1 MRIDNPTIFGNLT
14 TTGSNSDASLTGSFS
29 GSLTGSILGEIIGT
43 ADSASVAARA
53 TTLSTDATASFADRA
68 TSASIA
74 DFATIADDAI
84 TASQALNIKSGST
97 ASFADRA
104 TSASI
109 SDGISQLATA
119 SFADRATSSSI
130 SDGISQLATAS
141 FADRATT
148 SSQADSA
155 TTASNIENNIVNYAK
170 VGTEFKT
177 TGSLSVASNTASVDF
192 SATQIFTL
200 TLSSNTHLEW
210 NNYDNGMIKN
220 IVLTGGGGSYTI
232 TVPGSSQRITGIYDD
247 TAAAKNLIQ
256 VVCTNAD
263 SGNEE
268 FWYSIAQSI

>member
-84 TASQALNIKSGST
+84 TASQALNIKSGLT

-119 SFADRATSSSI
+119 SFADRS
-130 SDGISQLATAS
+130 
-141 FADRATT
+141 TT